1 VARGPE
7 ESNDREPLLP
17 AIGAGDSFRVALPSF
32 EGPLDLLLHLT
43 REHQIDLRDI
53 PVAFITER
61 YLEYLDLMKSLN
73 LDVASEFLLMAA
85 TLIHLK
91 SRLLLPP
98 SEDSTGEGQ
107 DDELAG
113 DPREELVRRLL
124 EYQKYRDAAEQ
135 LAHRAL
141 LGRDV
146 FVRPPSSADG
156 SSEPELADV
165 SVFQLLTAFDRVL
178 KAQGVDLVQEI
189 EPDRISLSEAIS
201 EIATWLGPNRRK
213 AFADLFG
220 VKAGQSI
227 GRHRLVVTFLAVL
240 EMARLRLIRV
250 VQEDERSSL
259 FLIGTEELSGRI
271 RLVTGEGSYAD

>member
-1 VARGPE
+1 MARSTE
-7 ESNDREPLLP
+7 ESNHREPLLP
-17 AIGAGDSFRVALPSF
+17 GIGAGESFRVALPSF

-98 SEDSTGEGQ
+98 SEDSTVEGQ

-113 DPREELVRRLL
+113 DPREELVKRLL

-135 LAHRAL
+135 LGHRPL

-146 FVRPPSSADG
+146 FVRSPGSDDG
-156 SSEPELADV
+156 SSEPELADA

-189 EPDRISLSEAIS
+189 EPDRVSLSEAIA
-201 EIATWLGPNRRK
+201 EIATWLGPNRRR
-213 AFADLFG
+213 AFADLFRA
-220 VKAGQSI
+220 KPGQPM

-259 FLIGTEELSGRI
+259 FLIGTEELSGPI
-271 RLVTGEGSYAD
+271 RLVTGEGGYGD